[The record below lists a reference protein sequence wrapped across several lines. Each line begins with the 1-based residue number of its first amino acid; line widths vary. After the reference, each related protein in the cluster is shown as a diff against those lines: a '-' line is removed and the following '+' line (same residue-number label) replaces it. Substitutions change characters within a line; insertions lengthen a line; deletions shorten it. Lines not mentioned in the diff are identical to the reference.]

1 MVSTTLTLMPIT
13 GPSISA
19 NVWIKSVR
27 QSMTIF
33 FSLEV
38 TLALFKQITYVFLD
52 NAFPNHVPGILCH
65 NILWISGLKPFL
77 I

>member
-1 MVSTTLTLMPIT
+1 MVALSGTVLVI
-13 GPSISA
+13 IYQA
-19 NVWIKSVR
+19 CAAAHD
-27 QSMTIF
+27 IF
-33 FSLEV
+33 FPLEV

-52 NAFPNHVPGILCH
+52 NAFPHHVPGILCH